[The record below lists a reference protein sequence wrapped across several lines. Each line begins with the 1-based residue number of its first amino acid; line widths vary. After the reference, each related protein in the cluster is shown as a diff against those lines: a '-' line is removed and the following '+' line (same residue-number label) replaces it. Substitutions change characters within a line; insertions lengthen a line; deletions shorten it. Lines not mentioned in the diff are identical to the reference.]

1 MLDSLLGRLVNFLV
15 LLDFVCQVQ
24 VAVRGDLNEC
34 WVIVP
39 LVVRDLVLVG
49 VGIGAACLHI
59 LIEFGLLEIALE
71 LVVFLV

>member
-15 LLDFVCQVQ
+15 LLDFVRQVQ

-34 WVIVP
+34 WVIIP
-39 LVVRDLVLVG
+39 LVLHDLVLVG

-71 LVVFLV
+71 LVFFLV